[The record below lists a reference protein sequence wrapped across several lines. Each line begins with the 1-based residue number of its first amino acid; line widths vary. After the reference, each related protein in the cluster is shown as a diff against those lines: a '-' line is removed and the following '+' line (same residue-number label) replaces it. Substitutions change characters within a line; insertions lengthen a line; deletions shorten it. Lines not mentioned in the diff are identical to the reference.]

1 MVVAYSQ
8 DAPFSKALEKTF
20 DGKHPC
26 MLCKQIAKE
35 KRSEK
40 KNDTQVQGKELT
52 LYNPAQHIAFYAPEQ
67 FSLLR
72 LRDDSATR
80 LPEQPLLQPPRSV

>member
-1 MVVAYSQ
+1 MVVTYSQ
-8 DAPFSKALEKTF
+8 NAPLSKALEKTF

-26 MLCKQIAKE
+26 TLCKEIAKE

-40 KNDTQVQGKELT
+40 KKDTEAQGKELT
-52 LYNPAQHIAFYAPEQ
+52 LYNPAQSIFFSAPKQ

-72 LRDDSATR
+72 LRNDSAIK
-80 LPEQPLLQPPRSV
+80 LPDRPLLQPPRLA